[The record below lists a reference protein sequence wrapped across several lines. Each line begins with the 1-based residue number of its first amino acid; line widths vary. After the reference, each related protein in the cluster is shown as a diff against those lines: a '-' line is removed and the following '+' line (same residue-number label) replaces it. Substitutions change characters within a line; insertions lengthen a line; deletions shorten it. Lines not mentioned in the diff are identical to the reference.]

1 MANTHHMDAETE
13 AQKEGS
19 GAQAFCCQTLP
30 LAALLSLL
38 LRGTALPAKGEVQLA
53 QLMWFDSN
61 P

>member
-1 MANTHHMDAETE
+1 MDAETE

-38 LRGTALPAKGEVQLA
+38 LRGTALPPKGEVQLA
-53 QLMWFDSN
+53 QLMWFDSS